1 MAKRGENIYKRKDG
15 RYEGRYVIGKKPD
28 GKTRFGYVYGWFYAD
43 VRKQLLQ
50 RKAAALQRNRLET
63 KAVSMNDWVL
73 YWMENEVLGS
83 VKPSSYQTYFSQI
96 RSHILPTFGQTPI
109 SQITPYDVHDFL
121 KRQEARGLAP
131 STIRGVFRLLKACL
145 QFAVEEE
152 QLAQNPCRKIR
163 PLRGERPEQR
173 VLTRTEQETLR
184 STDGCGLPVLLSLY
198 TGMRLGE
205 ICALKAADINWEK
218 QTITV
223 CRTVQRVAQGAP
235 SAKTVLTVGSP
246 KSRQSRRVIPLQD
259 FLAEKL
265 RTHLPPGQQKDVF
278 LFGTGDR
285 PADPRTVQRQFAR
298 LTQKAGLTGVH
309 FHTLRHSFA
318 TRLLEMGV
326 DVLTVSALLGHGSAK
341 TTLDFYGHSLF
352 DQRRR
357 AVDLLNGL

>member
-73 YWMENEVLGS
+73 YWMENEILGS
-83 VKPSSYQTYFSQI
+83 VKPSSYQTY
-96 RSHILPTFGQTPI
+96 
-109 SQITPYDVHDFL
+109 
-121 KRQEARGLAP
+121 
-131 STIRGVFRLLKACL
+131 LKACL

-205 ICALKAADINWEK
+205 ICALKAEDINWEK

-265 RTHLPPGQQKDVF
+265 RTQLPPGQQKDFF

-285 PADPRTVQRQFAR
+285 PADPRAVQRQFAR